1 MKVMFKKYLWL
12 WEFIGVAL
20 IVGVGLVS
28 KFVPDVLY
36 FILGAAFI
44 VLGLFRIIPLFKTT
58 DDKVLR
64 WIFLV
69 EILIDIIV
77 GILLIII
84 AINDTEIKNILGYL
98 VGGVLYLRALI
109 FFFSTTIRTETADW
123 AQFIVHIVLITV
135 GTWIIAKD
143 GFSIDE
149 LGWVIL
155 IVSIFAAIFIAYS
168 GYRNYNN
175 YRHEYAAKRITK
187 RVKKEESLEAPTSEE
202 IIVPDNAGNIDSP
215 INKDEQENNINA

>member
-20 IVGVGLVS
+20 IIGVGLVS

-36 FILGAAFI
+36 FILGAVFI

-64 WIFLV
+64 WIFLA

-84 AINDTEIKNILGYL
+84 AINETEIKNILGYL

-123 AQFIVHIVLITV
+123 PQFIVHIVLITV
-135 GTWIIAKD
+135 GTWIIANG
-143 GFSIDE
+143 GFSINE

-187 RVKKEESLEAPTSEE
+187 KVKKEESLEAPTSEE
-202 IIVPDNAGNIDSP
+202 IDVPNNVVNIDGS
-215 INKDEQENNINA
+215 IIKEEQEENINA